1 TTTANPEGVTL
12 NFLRDNLAALLNLSL
27 IDAGRDTQRAAQQRS
42 LTLLNTLDATMD
54 VSTASLDY
62 GQPINYTVRYRNAG
76 TQAAQD
82 VQLVIKAWGPLTLST
97 PQGAVSEYVV
107 ALGDVPAGADL
118 SITIGG
124 MVDEDPDPEDGD
136 TLGINVY
143 VSDAINGLFDWQLV
157 SHNLD
162 SLPPSDV
169 VITEPTGVIA
179 AGIITVRGTALDGSG
194 VPLVT
199 LTVRNLATNATQTIA
214 CPDDAPFDGVWS
226 CVVDL
231 SGAQPGDSYALQ
243 ARAADRVGLTTD
255 SATLVIDVRAF
266 IYLPRIRR

>member
-1 TTTANPEGVTL
+1 
-12 NFLRDNLAALLNLSL
+12 
-27 IDAGRDTQRAAQQRS
+27 
-42 LTLLNTLDATMD
+42 
-54 VSTASLDY
+54 
-62 GQPINYTVRYRNAG
+62 
-76 TQAAQD
+76 
-82 VQLVIKAWGPLTLST
+82 
-97 PQGAVSEYVV
+97 
-107 ALGDVPAGADL
+107 
-118 SITIGG
+118 

-266 IYLPRIRR
+266 GDRPEVVTPLVAHFIQGARSHPVLTTAKHFPGHGDTATDSHWRCLAARP